1 MLSNDTVFHMD
12 YDDMMEKIRNLM
24 QQKEELQ
31 NEIDETALEADA
43 WQQILACSTITELEE
58 LRASL
63 PSIATMTVP
72 QHNLLQDYH
81 KISTELQALAFLET
95 TSAYMTEEGN
105 LLLKF
110 VRPSFNTVFSTLL
123 ITLSTSDE
131 NTYSV
136 CYHNMPK
143 IVPVA
148 KYEKEYLKNVHI
160 AADKTER
167 LKKFITVLS
176 QYTRALYER
185 QEQIVSVEKL
195 ENTLN
200 MHVHYNS
207 GCTFLTTLVDVQE
220 VEAQDPTTFE
230 LTLDY
235 HPLDILPYKVQ
246 AKHLSGKAPSSSLI
260 EIMHDLELD
269 MKTSPFPQV
278 LFSTF
283 VGQQPSQGSTQ
294 ESSESGSSDDT
305 IVFDQAPF

>member
-1 MLSNDTVFHMD
+1 MLSNDTVSHMD

-81 KISTELQALAFLET
+81 KISTELQALAFLES

-136 CYHNMPK
+136 RYHNMPK

-185 QEQIVSVEKL
+185 QEQIVSVE
-195 ENTLN
+195 
-200 MHVHYNS
+200 
-207 GCTFLTTLVDVQE
+207 

-260 EIMHDLELD
+260 EIMHELELD

-283 VGQQPSQGSTQ
+283 VGQQPSQGSNQ

-305 IVFDQAPF
+305 IIFDQAPF